1 MPFPK
6 IEPEQI
12 KVFPLDQRQSK
23 SEIKSVS
30 INPNSKI
37 DAGAMIDN
45 IRETARRIRQ
55 AKETGASVI
64 LAFGAHLIKNG
75 LAPVVIKLMEQGWVT
90 HVAGNGACGIHDWA
104 FAWLGRS
111 EEDVRANVTKG
122 KFGTWEETGK
132 YINLAVQVG
141 ASRGMGYGE
150 SLGAFIEEEELLI
163 PQPAELAEEIQSTLP
178 EGDDLTAAKVEL
190 LRTIQKFNLSAG
202 EWHIQHA
209 TKKYSLFAAA
219 YRLHIPA
226 TIHPGIGYDIIYNNP
241 YANGAALG
249 RAAHTDFKVMVNSVN
264 NLSNGV
270 FLSVGSAIMAPQ
282 VFEKSISFANNLR
295 LQKGEPITNG
305 HFMVIN
311 DLQESTW
318 DWSRG
323 EPPKESPDYYFRFLK
338 SFYRMGGEVRY
349 IAGDNRAFLVNLFQ
363 ELNS

>member
-12 KVFPLDQRQSK
+12 KVFPLDQRKSK
-23 SEIKSVS
+23 SRIKNISV
-30 INPNSKI
+30 NTKTKI
-37 DAGAMIDN
+37 DAGVMAAGIE
-45 IRETARRIRQ
+45 ETAKRIRH
-55 AKETGASVI
+55 AREHGASVI

-75 LAPVVIKLMEQGWVT
+75 LAPVVIELMEKGWVT
-90 HVAGNGACGIHDWA
+90 HIAGNGACGIHDWE

-111 EEDVRANVTKG
+111 EEDVRANVPKG

-141 ASRGMGYGE
+141 AARGMGYGE
-150 SLGAFIEEEELLI
+150 SLGALIEEEELI
-163 PQPAELAEEIQSTLP
+163 MPQPQDLVEDIERSLP
-178 EGDDLTAAKVEL
+178 DTDDLTGAKAEL
-190 LRTIQKFNLSAG
+190 LRTIRKFNLSAG
-202 EWHIQHA
+202 EWHIKHP
-209 TKKYSLFAAA
+209 TKKYSIFAAA
-219 YRLHIPA
+219 YRLNIPA

-241 YANGAALG
+241 FANGASLG

-282 VFEKSISFANNLR
+282 VFEKSISFANNIR
-295 LQKGEPITNG
+295 LQKGEPITHD
-305 HFMVIN
+305 HFLVVN

-318 DWSRG
+318 DWSQG

-338 SFYRMGGEVRY
+338 SFYRMGGEVEY
-349 IAGDNRAFLVNLFQ
+349 IAGDNRTFLTTLLQ
-363 ELNS
+363 DLNA

>member
-90 HVAGNGACGIHDWA
+90 HIAGNGACGIHDWE

-178 EGDDLTAAKVEL
+178 EGD
-190 LRTIQKFNLSAG
+190 
-202 EWHIQHA
+202 
-209 TKKYSLFAAA
+209 
-219 YRLHIPA
+219 
-226 TIHPGIGYDIIYNNP
+226 DIIYNNP